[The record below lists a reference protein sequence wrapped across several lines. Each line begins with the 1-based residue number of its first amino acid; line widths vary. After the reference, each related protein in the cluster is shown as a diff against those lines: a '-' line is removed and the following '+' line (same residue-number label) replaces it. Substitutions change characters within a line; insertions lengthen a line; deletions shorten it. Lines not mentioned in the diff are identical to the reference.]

1 MAAATTAG
9 IDRNVE
15 ITSLSHCCPTYVG
28 IMPTASETKLSANC
42 LCCVVQVVVGYL
54 VYSVGQLQYQKLES
68 SGGGDGGDYWIVGSA
83 VVGGAMLTV
92 ICIILVVYKRKSTR
106 AQRQFKR
113 LQLQLDSLE
122 SNIRNE
128 CKQGTRSPPPATP
141 PSRRNSAQESTHL
154 VHEKTEPQQCI
165 MRFSVGFNSAVY
177 LTLDHVIFDET
188 WDLNLWSLQKMK

>member
-128 CKQGTRSPPPATP
+128 CKQGTRSPLPPRRPPAEIP
-141 PSRRNSAQESTHL
+141 HKNRRTLSTRKLNLNSALCDFRSVLIRLYILHWITLFSTRHG
-154 VHEKTEPQQCI
+154 I
-165 MRFSVGFNSAVY
+165 
-177 LTLDHVIFDET
+177 
-188 WDLNLWSLQKMK
+188 